1 MKMAYNQINKQ
12 YDQHEAAYRYLEDS
26 FGHHVP
32 YMFPDLIPHL
42 IRCLDVGASETQ
54 FKRDAKTMYNI

>member
-1 MKMAYNQINKQ
+1 MKIFYNQINKQ
-12 YDQHEAAYRYLEDS
+12 HDQYEAAYRYLEES

-32 YMFPDLIPHL
+32 YMFADLIPHL
-42 IRCLDVGASETQ
+42 LRCIDAGVSEAQ